1 MLPPVLLLPL
11 LQLLLCAQGVREVRE
26 VREAREEREDCEEV
40 WLELESQCREEEV
53 VECEADCEREP
64 VTRRE
69 CQIVMRKVWRPVL
82 VSDCSPPAGG
92 QRGRCEGG
100 VERQCKVRFTTSC
113 RNTQQYR
120 TIEEDQPVCRTEI
133 IDQVKV
139 NRCSVVKRRRR
150 KMLPQT
156 VCSRVPRYGG
166 IFGQKTVLQ
175 LLSGKSAAAGPVR

>member
-1 MLPPVLLLPL
+1 MASLPPVLLII
-11 LQLLLCAQGVREVRE
+11 LLLELLHCSQEVRE
-26 VREAREEREDCEEV
+26 VREDCEEV

-64 VTRRE
+64 VSRRE

-82 VSDCSPPAGG
+82 VTDCSTPAGG

-100 VERQCKVRFTTSC
+100 VERQCKVRLTTSC
-113 RNTQQYR
+113 RNSQQYR

-133 IDQVKV
+133 VDQVKV
-139 NRCSVVKRRRR
+139 NRCRVVKRRRR

-166 IFGQKTVLQ
+166 IFGQQLVLK
-175 LLSGKSAAAGPVR
+175 LLSSRGS